1 MQIVFH
7 AGVHCTDDDRILK
20 CLLKNR
26 ADFSELGAVVPP
38 PGRYRKLLHQTMLAM
53 NDAPPSP
60 NARDLLVESIL
71 DGDEAERVIMSNDS
85 LFCVPNMA
93 LRGGMFYNVGHERIQ
108 YLSQLFDGDDIEIF
122 LAICNPATFLPALFS
137 KSKFDVFTDMTF
149 GSDPRDL
156 RWSELIYRIREAN
169 PNVGL
174 TVWCNEDTPLIWAQ
188 IIREMAAIN
197 PNEKIKGGFDL
208 IAEIMTKE
216 GMQRFRAY
224 LAKHPEM
231 TEIQKRRVISA
242 FLDKFAREDMIE
254 EELDLPGWTVD
265 LVDELTE
272 IYDEDVF
279 EIARIPGVN
288 FITP

>member
-26 ADFSELGAVVPP
+26 ADFAKLGAIVPP
-38 PGRYRKLLHQTMLAM
+38 PGRYRKLMHQTMLAM
-53 NDAPPSP
+53 GEAAPSDD
-60 NARDLLVESIL
+60 ARDVLLESIL
-71 DGDEAERVIMSNDS
+71 DGGDADRVIMSNDS
-85 LFCVPNMA
+85 AFCVPNMA
-93 LRGGMFYNVGHERIQ
+93 LRSGVYYGKAEERVR
-108 YLSQLFDGDDIEIF
+108 YLTELFETDDVEIF
-122 LAICNPATFLPALFS
+122 LAICNPATFLPALFTKTKHNS
-137 KSKFDVFTDMTF
+137 FAEMSS

-156 RWSELIYRIREAN
+156 RWSEMVYRIRENN
-169 PNVGL
+169 PSVGL

-188 IIREMAAIN
+188 IIRELAGIN

-208 IAEIMTKE
+208 ISEIMTKE
-216 GMQRFRAY
+216 GIQRFRAY
-224 LAKHPEM
+224 LAEHPTM
-231 TEIQKRRVISA
+231 SEIQKRRVISA

-254 EELDLPGWTVD
+254 EELDLPGWTEE
-265 LVDELTE
+265 LVEELTE

-279 EIARIPGVN
+279 EISRIQGVN